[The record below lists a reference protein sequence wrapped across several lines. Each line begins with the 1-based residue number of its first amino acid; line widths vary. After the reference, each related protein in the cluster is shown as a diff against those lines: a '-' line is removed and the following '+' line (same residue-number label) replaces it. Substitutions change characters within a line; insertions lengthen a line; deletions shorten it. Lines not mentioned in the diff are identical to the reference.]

1 MQDRSLDALAI
12 LGLPTRDI
20 DFFRRI
26 RPNSGSTV
34 AELARITG
42 LEEREVTARL
52 EPLFAAGVAVA
63 DGDVVRLPAP
73 ARILAD
79 VVGAEAQQLRGV
91 VARLDRLQS
100 TLPAVRGLL
109 DDRGAEFP
117 EGELQTGPDISTLLK
132 SWVEESTGDLM
143 WLRPDQWRLPQ
154 GEAMSGVVSRALA
167 RGQRSRA
174 LYPARVLEESPASVF
189 ARMDAGEEVRLV
201 TDVPTRMALVE
212 GIGAVIPEE
221 WGVSNERRLVVRHSS
236 VTVALRHLF
245 EEMWSRAIV
254 VPGGASTDFSRRL
267 LLEQLAKG
275 AKDEQMAR
283 ALGMS
288 LRTVRRRVADLLAD
302 LGVETRFQAGVEAVR
317 RGWI

>member
-42 LEEREVTARL
+42 LDEREVTARL
-52 EPLFAAGVAVA
+52 EPLFAAGVAFV

-79 VVGAEAQQLRGV
+79 VVGAEAEQLRGV
-91 VARLDRLQS
+91 VARLDRLRA